1 MKFHKRLCIVS
12 AAEYNLLNMTKIE
25 YPFISVWSAEGNR
38 VEIDAREIAAYMEM
52 PGEGDKEGDIV
63 RIYLKGN
70 SVPLDLRAE
79 VDPIVYPGEIAATLI
94 DKVQYSHFWH
104 DDEAAASPRVKDRA
118 GKHASFA
125 F

>member
-1 MKFHKRLCIVS
+1 MKIHKRLCIVS

-25 YPFISVWSAEGNR
+25 YPFISAWSAEGYR

-52 PGEGDKEGDIV
+52 PGEGDKDGDIV

-79 VDPIVYPGEIAATLI
+79 VDPIA
-94 DKVQYSHFWH
+94 
-104 DDEAAASPRVKDRA
+104 
-118 GKHASFA
+118 
-125 F
+125 

>member
-1 MKFHKRLCIVS
+1 
-12 AAEYNLLNMTKIE
+12 MTKIE
-25 YPFISVWSAEGNR
+25 YPFISAWSAEGNR

-52 PGEGDKEGDIV
+52 PGEGDKEGDLV

-79 VDPIVYPGEIAATLI
+79 VDPIVYPGETAATLI

-104 DDEAAASPRVKDRA
+104 DDEAAVSPRVKDRA